1 MNNPYE
7 VLGIPEYATEEQ
19 IKSAYREL
27 ARKYGDENAG
37 AGIPAQFAHRK
48 MQEINEA
55 YDQIITNRGASSGG
69 PRAQSAYYNGY
80 SDYRD
85 IREKINSGRIEDA
98 QTQLDGIPPSARDA
112 QWYFLKGNVQD
123 RRGWLEEAFK
133 NYSTACN
140 MDPGNPEYRAAF
152 DAMNRS
158 RSGGYATQKQNDTG
172 CSGCDICT
180 GLLCTYCCC
189 ECMGGDFI
197 PCC

>member
-27 ARKYGDENAG
+27 ARKYGDENAD
-37 AGIPAQFAHRK
+37 AGVPAQVAHRK

-55 YDQIITNRGASSGG
+55 YDQIIMNRGAAQGG
-69 PRAQSAYYNGY
+69 PRAQNGYYNGY

-85 IREKINSGRIEDA
+85 IRDKINSGRIEDA
-98 QTQLDGIPPSARDA
+98 QTLLDGIPPASRDA

-123 RRGWLEEAFK
+123 KRGWLEEAFK
-133 NYSTACN
+133 NYGTACD
-140 MDPGNPEYRAAF
+140 MDPGNAEYRAAF

-158 RSGGYATQKQNDTG
+158 RSGGYNTQKQSGTG

-180 GLLCTYCCC
+180 GLLCTDCCC